1 MTKLAREISPPPE
14 VVEIARTLEDAGFE
28 TWCVG
33 GAVRDALLGVQ
44 HLDWDLATAA
54 KPPEVRR
61 LFRRTIPIGTEF
73 GTIAV
78 LDKNGIKHEVTTFR
92 RDVQTDGRHAVVEF
106 GASLDEDLARRDF
119 TINALAFSPTRGIVY
134 DPFGGTKDLERGLVR
149 AVGKPRDRMREDWL
163 RALRALRFA
172 ARYDFQI
179 DPKTWEAV
187 VESAPYLSRLSAE
200 RVKQEIE
207 KTMEQ
212 VRCPGRAFTL
222 WRDAGALAA
231 LVPAIAGIRNETLD
245 ALDALPMPR
254 QAGHSRR
261 RTIRLTALFSAVAA
275 ERVPAVLRAL
285 RFSNTD
291 IKWMA
296 DVIQR
301 WAVIDPEMT
310 RALTSPAGASDAD
323 LRRWA
328 AACGRTRLAY
338 VLRLGAAYWEAR
350 RKAGAAAPTRER
362 VASVYRRA
370 VRIAYRDP
378 IEVGDLAIDGSDLER
393 LGLSGPPVG
402 RMLQRLLSVVVEDPS
417 MNTVERLTE
426 LAASDETAGV
436 RS

>member
-1 MTKLAREISPPPE
+1 LTELVRTISPPPE
-14 VVEIARTLEDAGFE
+14 VVEIAKTLEEAGFE

-33 GAVRDALLGVQ
+33 GAVRDALLGLQ

-61 LFRRTIPIGTEF
+61 LFRRTIPIGAEF

-78 LDKNGIKHEVTTFR
+78 LDKDGVKHEVTTFR

-119 TINALAFSPTRGIVY
+119 TINALAFSPTRGIVH
-134 DPFGGTKDLERGLVR
+134 DPFGGTKDLERGVVR
-149 AVGKPRDRMREDWL
+149 AVGKARDRMREDWL

-172 ARYDFQI
+172 ARYDFKI
-179 DPKTWEAV
+179 DSKTWDAV
-187 VESAPYLSRLSAE
+187 VESAPFLSRLSAE

-212 VRCPGRAFTL
+212 VRCPGHAFAL
-222 WRDAGALAA
+222 WRDAGALGA
-231 LVPAIAGIRNETLD
+231 LAPAIAGISAETLD

-254 QAGHSRR
+254 HAGHSRR

-301 WAVIDPEMT
+301 WAVIDPEMS

-338 VLRLGAAYWEAR
+338 VLRLGAAYWAAR
-350 RKAGAAAPTRER
+350 RKAGGVAPTRER

-378 IEVGDLAIDGSDLER
+378 IEIGDLAVDGSDLER
-393 LGLSGPPVG
+393 LGLSGPAIG
-402 RMLQRLLSVVVEDPS
+402 RALQRLLSVVVEDPS

-426 LAASDETAGV
+426 LAASEAAAEV
-436 RS
+436 H